1 LTAPVAPHSSHTFF
15 AIGSIDGSEADRVF
29 CDGAF
34 ISNSRTDGHLCK
46 VATASRVLAT
56 HACELVAD
64 GLLFFMTSDE
74 RTLIAT
80 LFDRLNQAAAQPRDA
95 EAEELIRGKVSQ
107 QPLAPYLLVQS
118 TLVMQQALA
127 AAQSRIADL
136 EKQLAAAGRPG
147 QGSGGSFLSGM
158 ANLFGVG
165 QSPSQPPPR
174 PPQTPPPLPTQ
185 PSPPSTFAPP
195 PLPQAGPRGGGS
207 FLQSALSTAAGVAGG
222 ALLFQGIQNLM
233 GHNPGPFGGLTGPS
247 GGLIGGNQPVTEN
260 TEIVNEVVET
270 NPPAS
275 GGEPAVAQ
283 EESASSLDPDAS
295 TADPDSSSQD
305 DLFASDD
312 GGDFFGDD
320 DSFA

>member
-1 LTAPVAPHSSHTFF
+1 MGFF
-15 AIGSIDGSEADRVF
+15 
-29 CDGAF
+29 
-34 ISNSRTDGHLCK
+34 
-46 VATASRVLAT
+46 
-56 HACELVAD
+56 
-64 GLLFFMTSDE
+64 FFMTSDE

-95 EAEELIRGKVSQ
+95 EAEEFIRGKVSQ

-136 EKQLAAAGRPG
+136 EKQLAAAGRSG

-158 ANLFGVG
+158 ANFLGVG

-207 FLQSALSTAAGVAGG
+207 FLQNALSTAAGVAGG
-222 ALLFQGIQNLM
+222 ALLFQGIQNLI

-247 GGLIGGNQPVTEN
+247 GGLIGSNQPVTEN
-260 TEIVNEVVET
+260 TEIINEVVET
-270 NPPAS
+270 NPSAS
-275 GGEPAVAQ
+275 GGE
-283 EESASSLDPDAS
+283 PDAS
-295 TADPDSSSQD
+295 TADPDSSAQD